1 MARIAFAWELG
12 AAFGH
17 ATACAA
23 LAGALESRGHTSA
36 FFFREL
42 AQLASLPEAARHEA
56 FQAPVSR
63 LEPEAPPVS
72 YADILLG
79 CGYREPATLRGL
91 LARWIEL
98 LDAWKPDVVV
108 ADSAPT
114 ALLAAR
120 ILKVK
125 RVAYGNGF
133 AIPPRS
139 SPLPPFGSGTATDP
153 AQAAASDARALATV
167 NAVLAERGAE
177 PLEALARQFE
187 TDEDFL
193 CTFPELDHY
202 GSRPRAGYWGP
213 RYSVDTGCDVAW
225 PYGDGKR
232 VALYLRDVVPQL
244 DAVIDALVAS
254 GARVAAFI
262 PGVDPARRA
271 RLRGAKRIVADA
283 PMRLK
288 PLLGNCDLF
297 VSEGGNV
304 AAGALMSGVPQ
315 LVCPTQYEQSITA
328 LRLEQVGS
336 ALWLAPGAGTRDA
349 SAALGR
355 MLDDE
360 RFKAN
365 ARGYARRYRSFSPAE
380 QLRRI
385 VLRIEQIASGPILSP
400 TPKPG
405 SPA

>member
-23 LAGALESRGHTSA
+23 LAGTLEARGHTSA

-42 AQLASLPEAARHEA
+42 AQLASLPGAAGHEA

-63 LEPEAPPVS
+63 LEAEAPPVS

-79 CGYREPATLRGL
+79 CGYREPANLRSL
-91 LARWIEL
+91 LSRWIEL
-98 LDAWKPDVVV
+98 LGAWNPDLVV

-120 ILKVK
+120 VLGLK

-133 AIPPRS
+133 AIPPRG
-139 SPLPPFGSGTATDP
+139 SPLPPFRIDRAVDA
-153 AQAAASDARALATV
+153 AQVAASDTHALATV
-167 NAVLAERGAE
+167 NRVLADRGAE
-177 PLEALARQFE
+177 PLAALAQQFE

-213 RYSVDTGCDVAW
+213 RYNVDTGSVAGW
-225 PYGDGKR
+225 SYGEGKR
-232 VALYLRDVVPQL
+232 VALYMRNEVPQL
-244 DAVIDALVAS
+244 DAVIDAIVAS
-254 GARVAAFI
+254 GSRVAAFV
-262 PGVDPARRA
+262 PGLDAARRA
-271 RLRGAKRIVADA
+271 RLRSAKRVVADA
-283 PMRLK
+283 PMRLQ
-288 PLLGNCDLF
+288 PLLENCDLF
-297 VSEGGNV
+297 VSEGGDT

-336 ALWLAPGAGTRDA
+336 ALWLAPDAQTRDA

-355 MLDDE
+355 MLDDP
-360 RFKAN
+360 RFKVN
-365 ARGYARRYRSFSPAE
+365 ARGYASRYGSFSPAE
-380 QLRRI
+380 QRRRI
-385 VLRIEQIASGPILSP
+385 VMRIEQILAGPILSP
-400 TPKPG
+400 TTDPG

>member
-17 ATACAA
+17 ATACAS
-23 LAGALESRGHTSA
+23 LAGALEARGHTSA

-63 LEPEAPPVS
+63 FEPEAPPVS

-98 LDAWKPDVVV
+98 LGTWKPDLIV

-120 ILKVK
+120 VLKVK

-139 SPLPPFGSGTATDP
+139 SPLPPFRIDRAIDAGRI
-153 AQAAASDARALATV
+153 AASDSRALATV

-177 PLEALARQFE
+177 PLEALAQQFE

-193 CTFPELDHY
+193 CTFPDLDHY
-202 GSRPRAGYWGP
+202 GTRPRAGYWGP
-213 RYSVDTGCDVAW
+213 RYNVETGSAVGW
-225 PYGDGKR
+225 PYGEGKR
-232 VALYLRDVVPQL
+232 VALYLRNEAPQL
-244 DAVIDALVAS
+244 DAVIDAIAAS
-254 GARVAAFI
+254 GSRVAAFV
-262 PGVDPARRA
+262 PRLDAGRRA
-271 RLRGAKRIVADA
+271 RLRSAKRVVADA

-288 PLLGNCDLF
+288 PLLESCDLF
-297 VSEGGNV
+297 VSEGGDT

-336 ALWLAPGAGTRDA
+336 ALWLAPDARTRDA

-365 ARGYARRYRSFSPAE
+365 ARAYASRYRSFSPAE
-380 QLRRI
+380 QRRRI

-400 TPKPG
+400 TTKPG